1 MVVRDRG
8 TRMVV
13 RDRGHDDGGGVMN
26 GQPASWAR
34 NVVFGAKE
42 LRAPSSVAELQEIV
56 RGSDRVRALGSGHSF
71 NRIADTTGVLVTT
84 SRLPPVLEITPGR
97 STVRVAA
104 GVRYGELAQHLYGA
118 GFALRNLGSLP
129 HISVA
134 GACATGTHGSGDANQ
149 SLAASVTALEMVT
162 ADGELTRLERGS
174 ADFAGA
180 VTALGGLGIVTTM
193 ELEIIPSFEVRQFVY
208 EDIPAAAVAG
218 QFEEIFSSGYS
229 VSVFTDWRGG
239 SGNRVW
245 QKQRVDVP
253 GAAGSGPVGST
264 AGSGPVGSAAGSGV
278 AGGGQASWLGGRLA
292 DGPHNPVPGM
302 APENATEQMG
312 VPGPWHERLPHFR
325 LAFTPSSGEEL
336 QSEYLVPREF
346 GAAAVEA
353 LARIGDRVAPVLQI
367 AEIRTIA
374 ADDLWMSMAFERDTV
389 GFHFTWIQDDAA
401 VTPVLSA
408 IEEAL
413 APFAAR
419 PHWGK
424 VFTTPAETV
433 RALYPR
439 WADFAALLRHFDPAG
454 KFRNEFMNRY
464 FPLAP

>member
-1 MVVRDRG
+1 
-8 TRMVV
+8 
-13 RDRGHDDGGGVMN
+13 MN
-26 GQPASWAR
+26 GRPANWAR

-84 SRLPPVLEITPGR
+84 SSLPPVLDITPGR

-104 GVRYGELAQHLYGA
+104 GVRYGDLAQSLYEA

-129 HISVA
+129 HISVV

-149 SLAASVTALEMVT
+149 SLAASVAALEMVT
-162 ADGELTRLERGS
+162 ADGELTRLERGR

-180 VTALGGLGIVTTM
+180 VTALGGLGIVTAM

-208 EDIPAAAVAG
+208 EDIPAGAVVS

-239 SGNRVW
+239 SDNRVW
-245 QKQRVDVP
+245 QKQRVDAPGTAGAGPAGP
-253 GAAGSGPVGST
+253 GAAGAGGPG
-264 AGSGPVGSAAGSGV
+264 AG
-278 AGGGQASWLGGRLA
+278 GGGQASWLGGRLA
-292 DGPHNPVPGM
+292 DRPHNPVPGM

-312 VPGPWHERLPHFR
+312 VPGPWHQRLPHFR

-336 QSEYLVPREF
+336 QSEYLVPRES
-346 GAAAVEA
+346 GAAAVGA
-353 LARIGDRVAPVLQI
+353 LARLGDRIAPVLQI

-389 GFHFTWIQDDAA
+389 GLHFTWIQDDAA
-401 VTPVLSA
+401 VTAVLPA

-424 VFTTPAETV
+424 VFTTPPETV

-439 WADFAALLRHFDPAG
+439 WADFAALLRRYDPAG
-454 KFRNEFMNRY
+454 KFRNGFMDRY
-464 FPLAP
+464 FPLMP